1 MRGEHTIVEFAGG
14 RRLPGEPD
22 EIADVIARLGN
33 VTRRVVG
40 IDRTMSDDD
49 GAGMEV
55 LDLLNGREPIEQA
68 LMVRFDQVGMRSIVD
83 GVARDH
89 QADRGHVQAGR
100 VVGIGV
106 ADIDRDDLVAFKV
119 ERSAF
124 QPFGGDEFRG
134 D

>member
-1 MRGEHTIVEFAGG
+1 MARGVGFAALALPQSDPGLMRGEHTIVEFAGG

-68 LMVRFDQVGMRSIVD
+68 LMIRLDQVGMRAIVD
-83 GVARDH
+83 GVACDH
-89 QADRGHVQAGR
+89 EADRGHV
-100 VVGIGV
+100 
-106 ADIDRDDLVAFKV
+106 
-119 ERSAF
+119 
-124 QPFGGDEFRG
+124 
-134 D
+134 